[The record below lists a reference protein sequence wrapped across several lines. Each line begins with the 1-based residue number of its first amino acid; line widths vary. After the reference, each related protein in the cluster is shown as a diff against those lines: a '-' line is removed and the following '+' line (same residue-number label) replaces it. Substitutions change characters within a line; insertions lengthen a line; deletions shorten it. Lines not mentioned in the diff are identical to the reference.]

1 MRFLKAI
8 SCYRKIEL
16 PEERAVKT
24 VRIVSVNEV
33 AFVGSRSVVLN
44 WGNLAMS
51 GDICGG
57 RTGRGCCWYLA
68 GRGRGCRYTSAMHRT
83 SPCGEKKKS
92 VAPGPNH
99 WNEPS

>member
-16 PEERAVKT
+16 SEEIAVKT

-51 GDICGG
+51 GHICGG

-68 GRGRGCRYTSAMHRT
+68 G
-83 SPCGEKKKS
+83 GEAGDAVTPLRCTGQAPVVGGKS

>member
-16 PEERAVKT
+16 SEERAVKT

-51 GDICGG
+51 GHICGG

-68 GRGRGCRYTSAMHRT
+68 GER
-83 SPCGEKKKS
+83 
-92 VAPGPNH
+92 PGMLLHLCDAQDKPPWWGGNQ
-99 WNEPS
+99 